1 MMKGV
6 IDMKKLIAILLP
18 LLLSATALAED
29 IGIIGSADGP
39 TAIIVSEVTAQ
50 PSLLGKGLIVT
61 AGGLCGVFLVLI
73 LFFFTIKILQ
83 KILK

>member
-6 IDMKKLIAILLP
+6 TDMKKLIAVLLP
-18 LLLSATALAED
+18 LLMSATAMAEE
-29 IGIIGSADGP
+29 IIGGADAA
-39 TAIIVSEVTAQ
+39 TAVVVSSQ
-50 PSLLGKGLIVT
+50 PSLLGKGLLVT

-73 LFFFTIKILQ
+73 LFFFTIKLLQ

>member
-6 IDMKKLIAILLP
+6 TDMKKLIAILLP
-18 LLLSATALAED
+18 LLVSASALAED
-29 IGIIGSADGP
+29 IGVIGSADGP
-39 TAIIVSEVTAQ
+39 TSIIVAETVQ

-73 LFFFTIKILQ
+73 LFFFTIKLLQ
-83 KILK
+83 KVLK

>member
-18 LLLSATALAED
+18 LLLSATALAEET
-29 IGIIGSADGP
+29 IGAADGP
-39 TAIIVSEVTAQ
+39 TSILVSTAVEAET
-50 PSLLGKGLIVT
+50 SLLGKGLIVT

-73 LFFFTIKILQ
+73 LFFFTIKIMQ

>member
-6 IDMKKLIAILLP
+6 TDMKKLIAILLP
-18 LLLSATALAED
+18 LLMSASALAED
-29 IGIIGSADGP
+29 VGIIGSADGP
-39 TAIIVSEVTAQ
+39 TSIVVSSQ

-73 LFFFTIKILQ
+73 LFFLMIKVMHKL
-83 KILK
+83 LK

>member
-18 LLLSATALAED
+18 LLMSATALAED
-29 IGIIGSADGP
+29 TIGIIGSADGP
-39 TAIIVSEVTAQ
+39 TSIFVAEQ
-50 PSLLGKGLIVT
+50 SLLSKGLIVT

-73 LFFFTIKILQ
+73 LFFFTIKIMQ
-83 KILK
+83 KVLK